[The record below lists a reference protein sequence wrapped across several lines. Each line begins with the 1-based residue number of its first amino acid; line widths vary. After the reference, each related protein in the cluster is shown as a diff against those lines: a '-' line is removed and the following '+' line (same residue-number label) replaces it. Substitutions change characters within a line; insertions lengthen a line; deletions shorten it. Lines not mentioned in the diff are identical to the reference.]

1 MQKLIDKGICDKR
14 FIWYPSNCKFECDK
28 LCDAGEY
35 YNYANCEC
43 RKRIIDKIVE
53 EGSENIDEK
62 KLHSN
67 ELISVTSND
76 YKNACGFCERC
87 SCTIY
92 IVLLVIFF
100 IISIS
105 ISCAFV
111 YFHWY
116 LKKGQS

>member
-1 MQKLIDKGICDKR
+1 MNL
-14 FIWYPSNCKFECDK
+14 SNCECECDK

-35 YNYANCEC
+35 LDHANCNS
-43 RKRIIDKIVE
+43 RKRLVDKLVE
-53 EGSENIDEK
+53 ECSENINK
-62 KLHSN
+62 KELHPN

-76 YKNACGFCERC
+76 YKNVGG

-111 YFHWY
+111 YFYWFS
-116 LKKGQS
+116 KKSIHKPFETTFY